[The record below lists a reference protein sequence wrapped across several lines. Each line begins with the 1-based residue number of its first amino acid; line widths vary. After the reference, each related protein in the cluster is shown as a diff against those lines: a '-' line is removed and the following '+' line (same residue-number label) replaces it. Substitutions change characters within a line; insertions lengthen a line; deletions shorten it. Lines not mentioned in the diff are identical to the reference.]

1 MINFYGY
8 DSSGADA
15 TVKTDFFDIDPNPS
29 EETFRSHNEMLSLKL
44 CGQMSSINST
54 LHFGKDGVYE
64 RFAGGRHKMYDKITI
79 K

>member
-15 TVKTDFFDIDPNPS
+15 TVKTDFFNIEPNAN
-29 EETFRSHNEMLSLKL
+29 EETFRSHNEKLSLKL
-44 CGQMSSINST
+44 CGQMSTINST
-54 LHFGKDGVYE
+54 FHFSKDGVYE
-64 RFAGGRHKMYDKITI
+64 RFEGGRHRMYDKITI